1 MLFRN
6 HAADAYSTHFLQ
18 AAASCRSRLLRRCKP
33 LWFSIAAMLLLLFA
47 PSAGAQGAG
56 GAPALTPQMG
66 WNTWDS
72 FGCGNATET
81 VVRAEALAMH
91 TNGMQAAGYQ
101 YINLNDC
108 WMAATRDA
116 NGNIQADPNLY
127 PNGIQATIA
136 YVHSLGLKF
145 GIYEDMGTMTCDNDV
160 FTGTAHPGSSGHY
173 QQDANTFVSWGVDYI
188 NMDWCSANGTLDPT
202 VVYPQ
207 FAQAV
212 TAAIAANNPGHP
224 IYLAICDWGTH
235 QPWTFGRMA
244 GWNSW
249 RATSDMFVPTWTN
262 MIDNIES
269 TGAYFAYG
277 GPGGWNDPDI
287 LEVGMGGIEPEGS
300 GDTFNTALALTPYMD
315 QTHFSLWS
323 MVAAPLLAGN
333 DFTLV
338 NSTNT
343 ATAAA
348 AQAALATQTNTEVIA
363 VDQDALGKPGILLS
377 DDGSGHQVWA
387 RNVVGGTI
395 LLLLNGST
403 NLSGSSTVGGPAT
416 ITVPWTEIG
425 LPATTTATARD
436 LWAHASL
443 GTFTGSYSATV
454 PAYGVSMVKLNVSTV
469 LPAQAVYEA
478 DAGSPAVTLSG
489 GAAVVSCYAA
499 FGYSCLDGN
508 EVSYLCS
515 GASLTFNNV
524 MATSAGT
531 YNMLVYGTANGTY
544 TMNVSVNGGAAVPFT
559 MSSTN
564 WTLAFPVGVQAL
576 LKAGSNTIQFTSA
589 SGCGANIDH
598 LVVSSPVTTPSAA
611 ATPTF
616 SPGTGNYSTPQTV
629 TIADSTTGATIYYT
643 TDGTTPTAGSNV
655 YSGPI
660 TVPYT
665 ETLQAIATAG
675 GYSQSAVVSAVYTL
689 PPQAATPTFSVAG
702 GVYGTSQTVAIADTT
717 AGATIYYTTN
727 GTTPTTSS
735 AVYTGP
741 ITVSSTET
749 LEAFAIATGYSQS
762 YVATAGYT
770 ISALAATPVFLPVSG
785 TYTSAQSVALTDS
798 TPGVTFYYTTN
809 GTTPTASSTVY
820 TGPITVSSTETLQ
833 AIATASGY
841 LPSAVASAAY
851 TIALPAAT
859 PTFSVLGGTYTSVQ
873 SVTLADSTPGA
884 KIYYTT
890 NGTTPTT
897 SSTVYTG
904 AITVSSTET
913 LQAIATASGSSSSA
927 VASATYT
934 INLPQ
939 PGFSITGTPIAV
951 IAGSSAGNTS
961 FITLTPSN
969 GFTGVVAL
977 SCAITPVAASDPATC
992 SIPASVTISGTTA
1005 QVTTLSVNTT
1015 AVTSASSAT
1024 KKPSWMAVSAGIFPC
1039 ILFVAISGRRRRW
1052 RRMLG
1057 MLVLLFAI
1065 TCCFSSCSSSNAG
1078 LSNNPGTTG
1087 GAYTVRVTGTSGAIT
1102 QTGAVSLSVQ

>member
-1 MLFRN
+1 MLFHN
-6 HAADAYSTHFLQ
+6 HAGGRAPGQVFQTATSHTGGVGR
-18 AAASCRSRLLRRCKP
+18 CCKP
-33 LWFSIAAMLLLLFA
+33 IWVSIVAMLLVFLVSSA
-47 PSAGAQGAG
+47 PAQAAG

-116 NGNIQADPNLY
+116 NGNLQADPNLY
-127 PNGIQATIA
+127 PSGIQATIA

-145 GIYEDMGTMTCDNDV
+145 GIYEDMGTTTCDNDV

-188 NMDWCSANGTLDPT
+188 NMDWCSANGTLNPS

-212 TAAIAANNPGHP
+212 ATAIAANPPGHP
-224 IYLAICDWGTH
+224 IYLAICDWGTD
-235 QPWTFGRMA
+235 QPWMWAKAG

-249 RATSDMFVPTWTN
+249 RTTSDMFVPTWTN

-277 GPGGWNDPDI
+277 GVGGWNDPDI

-338 NSTNT
+338 NSTNS

-348 AQAALATQTNTEVIA
+348 AQAALTTQTNTEVIA

-377 DDGSGHQVWA
+377 DDGNGHQVWG

-403 NLSGSSTVGGPAT
+403 NLSGSGSVGAPAA

-425 LPATTTATARD
+425 LPLTTTATARD

-443 GTFTGSYSATV
+443 GSFTGSYSATV

-469 LPAQAVYEA
+469 LPTQAIYEA
-478 DAGSPAVTLSG
+478 DAGSPAVTLTG

-508 EVSYLCS
+508 EVSYICS
-515 GASLTFNNV
+515 PATLTFNNV
-524 MATSAGT
+524 TALSAGT
-531 YNMLVYGTANGTY
+531 YNLLVYGTASGTFP
-544 TMNVSVNGGAAVPFT
+544 MNVSVNGGAVVPFT

-564 WTLAFPVGVQAL
+564 WTLAFPVGIQAT
-576 LKAGSNTIQFTSA
+576 LKAGTNTLQFTSA

-598 LVVSSPVTTPSAA
+598 IVVSSPVTVPPSAA
-611 ATPTF
+611 VPTF
-616 SPGTGNYSTPQTV
+616 SPGTGNYTATQTV
-629 TIADSTTGATIYYT
+629 TLADATAGATIYYT
-643 TDGTTPTAGSNV
+643 IDGTTPTAGSNV

-665 ETLQAIATAG
+665 ETLQAIATAS
-675 GYSQSAVVSAVYTL
+675 GYSQSAVDSAAYTFTN
-689 PPQAATPTFSVAG
+689 QAATPTFSPAA
-702 GVYGTSQTVAIADTT
+702 GVYTTPQTVTIADSTP
-717 AGATIYYTTN
+717 GATIYYTTN

-735 AVYTGP
+735 TVYSGP

-749 LEAFAIATGYSQS
+749 LEAFAVASGYTQS
-762 YVATAGYT
+762 YIAIAGYT
-770 ISALAATPVFLPVSG
+770 IAPPAATPTFSLAGG
-785 TYTSAQSVALTDS
+785 TYTSAQTVTLTDS
-798 TPGVTFYYTTN
+798 TAGVTIYYTTN
-809 GTTPTASSTVY
+809 GATPTPSSTVY
-820 TGPITVSSTETLQ
+820 TGPITVSSTETIE

-841 LPSAVASAAY
+841 
-851 TIALPAAT
+851 
-859 PTFSVLGGTYTSVQ
+859 
-873 SVTLADSTPGA
+873 
-884 KIYYTT
+884 
-890 NGTTPTT
+890 
-897 SSTVYTG
+897 
-904 AITVSSTET
+904 
-913 LQAIATASGSSSSA
+913 SSSA

-934 INLPQ
+934 FAAAAPTFSPAGGTYTSAQTVTLTDSTIGAKIYYTTNGATPTASSTVYSGPITVSSTETIEAIAAASGYLSSAVASATYTFS
-939 PGFSITGTPIAV
+939 PGFSITGTPIIV
-951 IAGSSAGNTS
+951 IAGASAGNTS

-969 GFTGVVAL
+969 GFTGVISL
-977 SCAITPVAASDPATC
+977 SCAITPAAASDPATC
-992 SIPASVTISGTTA
+992 SIPASVTISGSTA
-1005 QVTTLSVNTT
+1005 QVTTLAVNTT
-1015 AVTSASSAT
+1015 APTLAANAIG
-1024 KKPSWMAVSAGIFPC
+1024 KFSWMTVSAGICPC
-1039 ILFVAISGRRRRW
+1039 ILLIGISARRRRW
-1052 RRMLG
+1052 PSMLG
-1057 MLVLLFAI
+1057 MLVLLFGI
-1065 TCCFSSCSSSNAG
+1065 TCSITSCGSSGNVSGGNH
-1078 LSNNPGTTG
+1078 PGTTG
-1087 GAYTVRVTGTSGAIT
+1087 GTYTVTVTGSSGTIT
-1102 QTGAVSLSVQ
+1102 ETGVVSLTVQ

>member
-1 MLFRN
+1 MLFHN
-6 HAADAYSTHFLQ
+6 HAGGRAPGQVFQTATSHTGGVGR
-18 AAASCRSRLLRRCKP
+18 CCKP
-33 LWFSIAAMLLLLFA
+33 IWVSIVAMLLVFLVSSA
-47 PSAGAQGAG
+47 PAQAAG

-116 NGNIQADPNLY
+116 NGNLQADPNLY
-127 PNGIQATIA
+127 PSGIQATIA

-145 GIYEDMGTMTCDNDV
+145 GIYEDMGTTTCDNDV

-188 NMDWCSANGTLDPT
+188 NMDWCSANGTLNPS

-212 TAAIAANNPGHP
+212 ATAIAANPPGHP
-224 IYLAICDWGTH
+224 IYLAICDWGTD
-235 QPWTFGRMA
+235 QPWMWAKAG

-249 RATSDMFVPTWTN
+249 RTTSDMFVPTWTN

-277 GPGGWNDPDI
+277 GVGGWNDPDI

-338 NSTNT
+338 NSTNS

-348 AQAALATQTNTEVIA
+348 AQAALTTQTNTEVIA

-377 DDGSGHQVWA
+377 DDGNGHQVWG

-403 NLSGSSTVGGPAT
+403 NLSGSGSVGAPAA

-425 LPATTTATARD
+425 LPLTTTATARD

-443 GTFTGSYSATV
+443 GSFTGSYSATV

-469 LPAQAVYEA
+469 LPTQAIYEA
-478 DAGSPAVTLSG
+478 DAGSPAVTLTG

-508 EVSYLCS
+508 EVSYICS
-515 GASLTFNNV
+515 PATLTFNNV
-524 MATSAGT
+524 TALSAGT
-531 YNMLVYGTANGTY
+531 YNLLVYGTASGTFP
-544 TMNVSVNGGAAVPFT
+544 MNVSVNGGAVVPFT

-564 WTLAFPVGVQAL
+564 WTLAFPVGIQAT
-576 LKAGSNTIQFTSA
+576 LKAGTNTLQFTSA

-598 LVVSSPVTTPSAA
+598 IVVSSPVTVPPSAA
-611 ATPTF
+611 VPTF
-616 SPGTGNYSTPQTV
+616 SPGTGNYTATQTV
-629 TIADSTTGATIYYT
+629 TLADATAGATIYYT
-643 TDGTTPTAGSNV
+643 IDGTTPTAGSNV

-665 ETLQAIATAG
+665 ETLQAIATAS
-675 GYSQSAVVSAVYTL
+675 GYSQSAVDSATYTFTN
-689 PPQAATPTFSVAG
+689 QAATPTFSPAAG
-702 GVYGTSQTVAIADTT
+702 FYTTPQTVTITDST
-717 AGATIYYTTN
+717 AGVTIYYTTN
-727 GTTPTTSS
+727 GATPT
-735 AVYTGP
+735 P
-741 ITVSSTET
+741 
-749 LEAFAIATGYSQS
+749 
-762 YVATAGYT
+762 
-770 ISALAATPVFLPVSG
+770 
-785 TYTSAQSVALTDS
+785 
-798 TPGVTFYYTTN
+798 
-809 GTTPTASSTVY
+809 SSTVY
-820 TGPITVSSTETLQ
+820 TGPITVSSTETIE

-841 LPSAVASAAY
+841 
-851 TIALPAAT
+851 
-859 PTFSVLGGTYTSVQ
+859 
-873 SVTLADSTPGA
+873 
-884 KIYYTT
+884 
-890 NGTTPTT
+890 
-897 SSTVYTG
+897 
-904 AITVSSTET
+904 
-913 LQAIATASGSSSSA
+913 SSSA

-934 INLPQ
+934 FAAAAPTFSPAGGTYTSAQTVTLTDSTIGAKIYYTTNGATPTASSTVYSGPITVSSTETIEAIAAASGYLSSAVASATYTFS
-939 PGFSITGTPIAV
+939 PGFSITGTPIIV
-951 IAGSSAGNTS
+951 IAGASAGNTS

-969 GFTGVVAL
+969 GFTGVISL
-977 SCAITPVAASDPATC
+977 SCAITPAAASDPATC
-992 SIPASVTISGTTA
+992 SIPASVTISGSTA
-1005 QVTTLSVNTT
+1005 QVTTLAVNTT
-1015 AVTSASSAT
+1015 APTLAANAIG
-1024 KKPSWMAVSAGIFPC
+1024 KFSWMTVSAGICPC
-1039 ILFVAISGRRRRW
+1039 ILLIGISARRRRW
-1052 RRMLG
+1052 PSMLG
-1057 MLVLLFAI
+1057 MLVLLFGI
-1065 TCCFSSCSSSNAG
+1065 TCSITSCGSSGNVSGGNH
-1078 LSNNPGTTG
+1078 PGTTG
-1087 GAYTVRVTGTSGAIT
+1087 GTYTVTVTGSSGTIT
-1102 QTGAVSLSVQ
+1102 ETGVVSLTVQ